1 VNGFLKYYLPWVIAL
16 FMLLIGGIADLA
28 VYNGCSLVIIEDL
41 HGLVKSLL
49 GIQAT
54 VAVLSL
60 SILTLLSSFVDKSY
74 WGISISDF
82 YTNRKNPKFN
92 SFSDI
97 CFVLASIPAGLFLII
112 FQLYNFEIM
121 LFIATVF
128 IILWSAKNIY
138 FIFRGEEAVKK
149 DIESMYEIKFRT
161 EDNIN
166 EKIILFKTYCIGWK
180 SIVQNQSELDF
191 QEYKDNYF
199 KFYWVLIKEQNSDC
213 MKKLCSIT
221 QQLIKSLL
229 IASNDS
235 EKKRGIK
242 FLEELYR
249 LMRYLKIN
257 DFSSKDF
264 LKEFIL
270 VSEVIKEF
278 LEALQTLSPKWIEN
292 NFDWYNFIGVVD
304 TIAISFETKA
314 KQSELIASQQIS
326 LQMGLL

>member
-1 VNGFLKYYLPWVIAL
+1 MRGFLKYYLPWVIAL
-16 FMLLIGGIADLA
+16 FMLLIGGIADFA
-28 VYNGCSLVIIEDL
+28 VYNGYILLIVDDL
-41 HGLVKSLL
+41 HNLVKSLL
-49 GIQAT
+49 EIQAT

-92 SFSDI
+92 SYRVI
-97 CFVLASIPAGLFLII
+97 CIVLVSIPAGLFITI
-112 FQLYNFEIM
+112 FKLYNSEIM

-138 FIFRGEEAVKK
+138 FIFKGKEAVKK
-149 DIESMYEIKFRT
+149 DIESMYKIKFKI

-166 EKIILFKTYCIGWK
+166 EKIILFKTYCNGWK
-180 SIVQNQSELDF
+180 SIIQNQPELDF

-199 KFYWVLIKEQNSDC
+199 KFYLALVNEQKSDC
-213 MKKLCSIT
+213 TKMMCGIT

-229 IASNDS
+229 IASNDF

-242 FLEELYR
+242 FLEEVYR
-249 LMRYLKIN
+249 LMSYLKVE

-264 LKEFIL
+264 LKEFVL
-270 VSEVIKEF
+270 VSEIIKEL
-278 LEALQTLSPKWIEN
+278 LEALQTLSPEWIEN
-292 NFDWYNFIGVVD
+292 NFDWYSFIGKVD

-314 KQSELIASQQIS
+314 KQPELIASQRIS